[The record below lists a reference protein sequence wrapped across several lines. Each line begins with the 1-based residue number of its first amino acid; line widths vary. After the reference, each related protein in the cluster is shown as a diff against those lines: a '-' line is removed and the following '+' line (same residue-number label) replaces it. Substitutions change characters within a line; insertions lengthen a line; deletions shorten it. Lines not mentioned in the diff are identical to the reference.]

1 MKLNRIDKDGKGDH
15 FKVDFLQTEFNI
27 GGAKIHLDNLF
38 NGRDE
43 ELSRSMNEFINE
55 NWRMVAAEVRP
66 NLEKIIGD
74 ILHDVA
80 DKFFSAFPISKLFT
94 E

>member
-1 MKLNRIDKDGKGDH
+1 MKLNRVDKDGRDH

-27 GGAKIHLDNLF
+27 GGAKVHLENLF

-74 ILHDVA
+74 ILHDVT
-80 DKFFSAFPISKLFT
+80 DKFFTAFPISQLFR

>member
-1 MKLNRIDKDGKGDH
+1 MKLNRVNKDGKEH

-27 GGAKIHLDNLF
+27 GGAKVYLDNLF

-43 ELSRSMNEFINE
+43 TLARSMNEFLNE

-74 ILHDVA
+74 ILQDVA
-80 DKFFSAFPISKLFT
+80 DKFFDAFPISKLLN

>member
-1 MKLNRIDKDGKGDH
+1 MKLNRIDREGKDY
-15 FKVDFLQTEFNI
+15 FRVDFLQTEFNI
-27 GGAKIHLDNLF
+27 GGAKVYLDNLF

-80 DKFFSAFPISKLFT
+80 DKFFTAFPISQLFK